1 MQEITHL
8 SWDLLEQL
16 MMLTLLVL
24 VEHLEGLTTV
34 VVEED
39 LAAFLLVT

>member
-1 MQEITHL
+1 
-8 SWDLLEQL
+8 

-34 VVEED
+34 VEEED
-39 LAAFLLVT
+39 LVAFFLVT